1 MMNTSANS
9 TIAKAVTARP
19 GKLFYLDGLR
29 GVAALMVVF
38 WHFSATFMPFLNARS
53 LFPKTGLVHFAV
65 NYGLAVFYSG
75 NFAVCIF
82 FVLSGYVLTQGFFK
96 TGIGAELG
104 RKAIGRYVR
113 LAPPI
118 FVGSLICAVLI
129 YFDLYSNSMVHQIVG
144 SGDADYKLN
153 RSILALNPSGF
164 LNEVLFR
171 DFLVNDDAHLFNPAF
186 WTMEIEFRGSMLVF
200 MVAVL
205 VYRIAGA
212 LALAPVRWG
221 VFKETFLFLTINLLG
236 LLLVLTTHVRGLY
249 FWNMLIGVA
258 FAAWGPVRALPRLV
272 WIPFL
277 GLALFLGGDNGGS
290 AYTHLNPVLN
300 LICPGNGVQ
309 VAHVIGASLLLFV
322 ILGNDALQALFSKAV
337 CRFLGR
343 VSFPLYI
350 IHGPI
355 IYALACGLF
364 LKLYGQVPFAL
375 LVVGLFVLTVSSA
388 LVAADLLSRLVDE
401 PAVKWSRKF
410 GRWGVARFFP
420 SKPVTSSC

>member
-1 MMNTSANS
+1 M
-9 TIAKAVTARP
+9 
-19 GKLFYLDGLR
+19 YLDGLR

-38 WHFSATFMPFLNARS
+38 WHFSATFTPFLNARP
-53 LFPKTGLVHFAV
+53 LFPKSGLVHFAL

-82 FVLSGYVLTQGFFK
+82 FVLSGYVLTQGFFR
-96 TGIGAELG
+96 TGNGAELG

-129 YFDLYSNSMVHQIVG
+129 YFNLYSNDMVHQIVG
-144 SGDADYKLN
+144 SGDAEYRLN
-153 RSILALNPSGF
+153 RGILALNPSSF
-164 LNEVLFR
+164 LYEVLIR

-186 WTMEIEFRGSMLVF
+186 WTMQIEFRGSLLVF
-200 MVAVL
+200 MVAFL
-205 VYRIAGA
+205 VYQAFQVPARF
-212 LALAPVRWG
+212 RWPIS
-221 VFKETFLFLTINLLG
+221 KEMFLFLTINLLG
-236 LLLVLTTHVRGLY
+236 LFLVLSTHVRGLY

-258 FAAWGPVRALPRLV
+258 FAAMGPVRSLPRLT
-272 WIPFL
+272 WIPLL
-277 GLALFLGGDNGGS
+277 GLALFLGGDNGGL
-290 AYTHLNPVLN
+290 AYTHLNPALN

-322 ILGNDALQALFSKAV
+322 ILGNKALQAALSRSI

-343 VSFPLYI
+343 VSFSLYI

-364 LKLYGQVPFAL
+364 LKLHGHLPFAPL
-375 LVVGLFVLTVSSA
+375 LIGLFAMTVCLA
-388 LVAADLLSRLVDE
+388 LFAAALMSRLIDE
-401 PAVKWSRKF
+401 PAVKWSRSV
-410 GRWGVARFFP
+410 GRWGAARLFASEPVA
-420 SKPVTSSC
+420 SSL